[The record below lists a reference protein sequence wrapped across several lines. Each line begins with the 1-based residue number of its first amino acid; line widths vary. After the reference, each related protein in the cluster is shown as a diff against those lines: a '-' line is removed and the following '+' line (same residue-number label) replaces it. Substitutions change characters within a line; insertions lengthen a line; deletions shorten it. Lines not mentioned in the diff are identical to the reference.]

1 MDLDR
6 RIKTRAGFSLVE
18 LLVVLAIIAGLLGLG
33 ANMAGM
39 IGKGGSKQEAMRLTA
54 AARYM
59 YQQAAVNNS
68 HYRLVMELETGAYYG
83 EIVTYANVEQ
93 DADTAE
99 DDALLTD
106 EARALAKKERDKRSL
121 FAKEEEDPF
130 GVNRRVSAQRV
141 QDGLIKAGQLP
152 EGLKF
157 VRVTVGSEDPI
168 EEGIAAINFYP
179 NGYQDPAI
187 VLLGDDEG
195 GDRFSLRTEPMTG
208 RIILQTGEMEL
219 PDGFAGEEED
229 E

>member
-1 MDLDR
+1 
-6 RIKTRAGFSLVE
+6 
-18 LLVVLAIIAGLLGLG
+18 
-33 ANMAGM
+33 
-39 IGKGGSKQEAMRLTA
+39 
-54 AARYM
+54 
-59 YQQAAVNNS
+59 
-68 HYRLVMELETGAYYG
+68 MELETGAYYG

-93 DADTAE
+93 DADTEE

-187 VLLGDDEG
+187 VLLGDAEG

-208 RIILQTGEMEL
+208 RIILQTGEMEV

-229 E
+229 ER